1 MTPHVTRNEV
11 DDSGHKLPEKLAP
24 LPLSQV
30 VALAAGVVDLPTG
43 YAGSIPVARS
53 MPLSSRNVL
62 GEKWIAPASHE
73 ESLLL
78 LEPAEVVRY
87 VLAADVVDGTLGRWI
102 SD

>member
-53 MPLSSRNVL
+53 MSLSSRNVL
-62 GEKWIAPASHE
+62 GEKWIAPSSQK

-78 LEPAEVVRY
+78 QPAEVVQY
-87 VLAADVVDGTLGRWI
+87 VLAADVDDGTLGRWI